1 MYVTD
6 EGIVPMN
13 TDRWTLHAAPQ
24 ARTVPAEGRTETLR
38 PHPLG
43 RTARGVLILA
53 LVLGSL
59 GAETIALSGY
69 HTSEHTG
76 ALQPVGSIH
85 VGENAHLVKNNHFIN
100 RPWMY

>member
-1 MYVTD
+1 M
-6 EGIVPMN
+6 P
-13 TDRWTLHAAPQ
+13 HAVPQ
-24 ARTVPAEGRTETLR
+24 ARTVPVEGRTESPR
-38 PHPLG
+38 PDPLG
-43 RTARGVLILA
+43 RTARGILILA

-59 GAETIALSGY
+59 GAEAIALSSY
-69 HTSEHTG
+69 HNSNHTG